1 MRHAFVFGA
10 LLLFVTAGLPL
21 PAQYPPG
28 PGSPGGYPPGT
39 YPPGA
44 CPPGYPCGGGGGSI
58 PFPGRHKKKKDD
70 DQQPLAT
77 LNGML
82 RELNDKRVVVEAQ
95 DTRLLNLK
103 RLASTKFLRDGD
115 PMKPE
120 VLKPGDHLIIE
131 YRQDDEGYMTA
142 VNVTL
147 EKEGTPSERERA
159 SEPLEIIEPVSQ
171 SKADDERPVQ
181 RRRDSKKS
189 DSSDSDAPAPAQQA
203 SAAPPSPAST
213 SAPADTA
220 KSAPQAGTP
229 AAAAHAPAAPAE
241 LPPIVAPDAGL
252 DLDHIPTNTG
262 PRAPV
267 DDSEGGPPKL
277 ARGKPKPSKATDDDQ
292 VALNSPPPSQASH
305 PAPASPA
312 ASPVSRSQSESESA
326 PVTVTRAQAPQEPSF
341 AETGPPVDA
350 RIEKAREAAG
360 AFTETLPDYLCQE
373 QMARFQSETVKVS
386 WVPLDIVSM
395 EVVYEKGKERYRNL
409 QINGKATKAQRMEEL
424 AGSWST
430 GEFASVLL
438 DIFSPATAADFR
450 YRHTSKSGG
459 RDAYLYDF
467 EVDHQHSHWQ
477 IHMPSQSILPAYRGS
492 IWIDKETARVL
503 RIEMQ
508 AVHLPEEFPLDKIE
522 MATDYEF
529 IRIAD
534 RQFLLPVHS
543 ENLDCQRGTNMC
555 SHNVIDFRNYHKYAG
570 ESTIEFGK

>member
-1 MRHAFVFGA
+1 MRDTFALGA
-10 LLLFVTAGLPL
+10 LVIFLTAGLPL
-21 PAQYPPG
+21 SAQYPPG
-28 PGSPGGYPPGT
+28 PGNPGGYPPGT

-70 DQQPLAT
+70 DQQPLST
-77 LNGML
+77 LTGML

-115 PMKPE
+115 PVKPE
-120 VLKPGDHLIIE
+120 VLKPGDHLMIE
-131 YRQDDEGYMTA
+131 YRQDDEGFMTA

-147 EKEGTPSERERA
+147 EKEGTPSEREHA
-159 SEPLEIIEPVSQ
+159 SEPVEIIEPVSQ

-181 RRRDSKKS
+181 RRHDAKKS
-189 DSSDSDAPAPAQQA
+189 DSSSDAGTAPAPQTNPAPAPA
-203 SAAPPSPAST
+203 APPPTDAAKPA
-213 SAPADTA
+213 
-220 KSAPQAGTP
+220 P
-229 AAAAHAPAAPAE
+229 AAAATPAE
-241 LPPIVAPDAGL
+241 LPPIVPPDAGL

-262 PRAPV
+262 PHTPV
-267 DDSEGGPPKL
+267 DDSDSGPPKIV
-277 ARGKPKPSKATDDDQ
+277 RGKPKPRKATDADQ
-292 VALNSPPPSQASH
+292 VASNTQPPPAT
-305 PAPASPA
+305 PAVA
-312 ASPVSRSQSESESA
+312 QESEPT
-326 PVTVTRAQAPQEPSF
+326 PVTVTRAQTAQGPSF

-350 RIEKAREAAG
+350 RIEKAREVSG
-360 AFTETLPDYLCQE
+360 EFTETLPDYLCQE

-409 QINGKATKAQRMEEL
+409 QINGKAAKAQRMEEL
-424 AGSWST
+424 GGSWST
-430 GEFASVLL
+430 GEFASVLI

-450 YRHTSKSGG
+450 YRHTSRSGG

-508 AVHLPEEFPLDKIE
+508 AIHLPEEFPLDKIE

>member
-1 MRHAFVFGA
+1 MTSHMRHVLAFGA
-10 LLLFVTAGLPL
+10 LVLFLTADLPL
-21 PAQYPPG
+21 RAQYPPG
-28 PGSPGGYPPGT
+28 PGDPGYPPGGCPLGMPCQT
-39 YPPGA
+39 GGPG
-44 CPPGYPCGGGGGSI
+44 I

-131 YRQDDEGYMTA
+131 YRQDDEGFMTA

-159 SEPLEIIEPVSQ
+159 SEPVEIIEPVSQ

-189 DSSDSDAPAPAQQA
+189 DSSDSDSQPPAQQA
-203 SAAPPSPAST
+203 GASPP
-213 SAPADTA
+213 SAPAAPVPADAA
-220 KSAPQAGTP
+220 KGAQAGTP

-241 LPPIVAPDAGL
+241 LPAIVPPDAGL

-262 PRAPV
+262 PHAPA
-267 DDSEGGPPKL
+267 DDSDSGPPKL
-277 ARGKPKPSKATDDDQ
+277 ARGKPKPRKATDADQ
-292 VALNSPPPSQASH
+292 VALNSPPS
-305 PAPASPA
+305 PASPA
-312 ASPVSRSQSESESA
+312 APGTPTGPPVSAPPSEPQPA

-360 AFTETLPDYLCQE
+360 EFTETLPDYLCQE
-373 QMARFQSETVKVS
+373 QMARFQSETAKVS

-409 QINGKATKAQRMEEL
+409 QINGKPTKAQRMEEL

-450 YRHTSKSGG
+450 YRHTSRSGG

-477 IHMPSQSILPAYRGS
+477 IHMPSQSILPAYKGS

-508 AVHLPEEFPLDKIE
+508 AIHLPEEFPLDKIE

-543 ENLDCQRGTNMC
+543 ENLDCQRGTSMC
-555 SHNVIDFRNYHKYAG
+555 THNVIDFRNYHKYAG